1 MKHQAIT
8 IALSAYLSML
18 AMKHVNNTFQDADK
32 AFFYPFFLPILLWCS
47 IIVVSQTV
55 LLVSFYVS
63 LSPPLPLKHNLAILN
78 SFNCAGDVRGAS
90 LLCQTTHSFSH
101 CNSSPLAVL
110 PSSWRTVN
118 QINELVHCP
127 HRHTNTNPSLVLSFD
142 FVTSCLWFCLKAFKF
157 TAKSFLSHLCI
168 DLWRKTARRPVS

>member
-32 AFFYPFFLPILLWCS
+32 AFFLSILFAHSSLVLYYCCVPDCSLGFFLCL
-47 IIVVSQTV
+47 
-55 LLVSFYVS
+55 SFS
-63 LSPPLPLKHNLAILN
+63 TSSKTILN

-90 LLCQTTHSFSH
+90 LLCQTTHSLSH

-118 QINELVHCP
+118 QINELVHWP

-142 FVTSCLWFCLKAFKF
+142 FVTSCLRFCLKAFKF
-157 TAKSFLSHLCI
+157 TAKSLSHLCI